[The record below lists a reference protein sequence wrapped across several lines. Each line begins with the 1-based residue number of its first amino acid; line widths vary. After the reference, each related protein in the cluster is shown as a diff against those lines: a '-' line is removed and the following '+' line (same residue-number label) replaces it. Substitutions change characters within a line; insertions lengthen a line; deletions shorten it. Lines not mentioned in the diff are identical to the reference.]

1 MENPIQAKFAM
12 RKELVGHL
20 KKEGHQE
27 HRLPENGRK
36 NEDAEKKT
44 GEKMEEKKADENAV
58 GKGDV
63 AMEEASNSIAEKPTV
78 N

>member
-1 MENPIQAKFAM
+1 M

-27 HRLPENGRK
+27 HRLPENGK
-36 NEDAEKKT
+36 KIEDAEKKKDDEKEKT
-44 GEKMEEKKADENAV
+44 GEKIEEKRADDV

-63 AMEEASNSIAEKPTV
+63 TAVEASNSIAERATENNTV